1 MKRILVILLSSVM
14 LMSFGLTFS
23 FADDG
28 FDELNDPN
36 EPLEYSYELEIGE
49 EDPEINPRADIIKWR
64 YKTIDGH
71 LYRRKYNY
79 TRHIWIGHWERV

>member
-14 LMSFGLTFS
+14 LMTFGLTFS

-28 FDELNDPN
+28 FNELNDPN
-36 EPLEYSYELEIGE
+36 EPLEYSFTMETG
-49 EDPEINPRADIIKWR
+49 DPEVSPKSDIIEWR
-64 YKTIDGH
+64 YKIMNGH

-79 TRHIWIGHWERV
+79 SKHVWIGHWERV

>member
-1 MKRILVILLSSVM
+1 MIM
-14 LMSFGLTFS
+14 TAGLTFS

-36 EPLEYSYELEIGE
+36 EPLEYSYELETSTE
-49 EDPEINPRADIIKWR
+49 EPEINPRADIIKWR
-64 YKTIDGH
+64 YKIMNGH

-79 TRHIWIGHWERV
+79 SQHVWIGQWERV

>member
-36 EPLEYSYELEIGE
+36 EPLEYSFTMEMG
-49 EDPEINPRADIIKWR
+49 DPEVSPKSDIIEWR
-64 YKTIDGH
+64 YKIMNGH

-79 TRHIWIGHWERV
+79 SKHVWIGHWERV

>member
-14 LMSFGLTFS
+14 LMSFGLAFS

-36 EPLEYSYELEIGE
+36 EPLEYSFTMETG
-49 EDPEINPRADIIKWR
+49 DPEVNPKSDIIEWR
-64 YKTIDGH
+64 YKIMNGH

-79 TRHIWIGHWERV
+79 SKHVWIGHWERV